1 MTSIAYVANSFPEAS
16 EAYVS
21 HEILE
26 LRRHGCRVLPCS
38 FRKSRESS
46 DVRESLGHGTAY
58 VFPLA
63 FGRCLLAS
71 WLCISKFAAIADLV
85 RRAVRGPETF
95 PRRMRTLLH
104 TWLGAYLAVLLRAER
119 VEHIHVHH
127 GFFASWCAMV
137 AARLLDVGFSMT
149 LHGSDL
155 LVRADYLECKL
166 QNCRFC
172 FTVSEFNRNHVLNH
186 YPIARDKVAV
196 HRIGV
201 DLDSWRPSQLA
212 HSSTFTLV
220 SVGRLHPVKN
230 HSFLLLAC
238 HSLKTAGV
246 PFRCLLAGDGPERE
260 KLARLISEL
269 GLEWEVRLLGQVPQ
283 AQLSHLYAQANAVVL
298 TSHSEGIPVTLME
311 AMAMERVV
319 LAPAITGIP
328 ELVSHGK
335 TGFLYKRGS
344 LDDFLTKV
352 NAIAESGQ
360 NLNSLRHAARRQ
372 IERNYE
378 SRRNLASFAQDFLA
392 RITGLHDSQPE
403 EVGKHPN
410 ENSLLQQVQL
420 RV

>member
-1 MTSIAYVANSFPEAS
+1 MTTIAYVANSFPEAS

-38 FRKSRESS
+38 FRKPRKSS
-46 DVRESLGHGTAY
+46 DVSESLGHGTAY

-85 RRAVRGPETF
+85 GRVVRGPETF

-104 TWLGAYLAVLLRAER
+104 TWLGAYLAVLLRAED

-127 GFFASWCAMV
+127 GFFASWCVMV
-137 AARLLDVGFSMT
+137 AARFLGTGFSMT

-155 LVRADYLECKL
+155 LVRADYLDCKL

-172 FTVSEFNRNHVLNH
+172 FTVSEFNRHHILNH
-186 YPIARDKVAV
+186 YAIARDKIAV

-201 DLDSWRPSQLA
+201 DLNNWRPA
-212 HSSTFTLV
+212 HTVQSSTFTLL

-246 PFRCLLAGDGPERE
+246 PFRCLLAGNGPERE

-269 GLEWEVRLLGQVPQ
+269 GLEWQVRLLGQIPQ
-283 AQLSHLYAQANAVVL
+283 AQLSHLYAQADVVVL

-328 ELVSHGK
+328 ELVTHGK
-335 TGFLYKRGS
+335 TGFLYKPGS

-360 NLNSLRHAARRQ
+360 NLTGLRHAARLQ
-372 IERNYE
+372 VERNYDR
-378 SRRNLASFAQDFLA
+378 RRNLASFAQDFLD
-392 RITGLHDSQPE
+392 RMTGLHDSQFE
-403 EVGKHPN
+403 EVGTHKN
-410 ENSLLQQVQL
+410 EDSLLQQVQL